1 MKARTHNIGA
11 RGTGRLVPR
20 AFMVSKMNDKLDTHL
35 LHVSVSNQSFAV
47 KEAELEVKV
56 DGRAVFR
63 RALAV
68 GTQHN
73 WEQFTV
79 SVAAGPCSLEVAE
92 VKSNTTRAVRLR
104 VEHDLWI
111 AVTFNSPPPEV
122 GINVSD
128 KQLGM
133 L

>member
-1 MKARTHNIGA
+1 
-11 RGTGRLVPR
+11 
-20 AFMVSKMNDKLDTHL
+20 MVSKMNDKPGTHL

-63 RALAV
+63 RVMAV

-79 SVAAGPCSLEVAE
+79 SVEAGHYSLEVVE
-92 VKSNTTRAVRLR
+92 VKSNTTQAASLR
-104 VEHDLWI
+104 VEHDLWV
-111 AVTFNSPPPEV
+111 AVTFNSPPPGI
-122 GINVSD
+122 GINVFD
-128 KQLGM
+128 KQMGM

>member
-1 MKARTHNIGA
+1 
-11 RGTGRLVPR
+11 
-20 AFMVSKMNDKLDTHL
+20 MVSKMNDQPGTHL

-47 KEAELEVKV
+47 KEAELEVKL
-56 DGRAVFR
+56 DGRSVFR

-73 WEQFTV
+73 WEEFTITV
-79 SVAAGPCSLEVAE
+79 EAGNCSLEAVE
-92 VKSNTTRAVRLR
+92 MKSNTRRAVTLR

-122 GINVSD
+122 GINVFD
-128 KQLGM
+128 RQMGM
-133 L
+133 M

>member
-1 MKARTHNIGA
+1 
-11 RGTGRLVPR
+11 
-20 AFMVSKMNDKLDTHL
+20 MVSKMNDKPGTHL

-56 DGRAVFR
+56 DERAVFR
-63 RALAV
+63 RAMAV

-79 SVAAGPCSLEVAE
+79 SIEAGEHSLEVVE
-92 VKSNTTRAVRLR
+92 VKSNTTQAVSLR

-111 AVTFNSPPPEV
+111 AVTFNSPPHEIR
-122 GINVSD
+122 INVFD
-128 KQLGM
+128 RQIGM
-133 L
+133 M

>member
-1 MKARTHNIGA
+1 
-11 RGTGRLVPR
+11 
-20 AFMVSKMNDKLDTHL
+20 MVSKMNDKLDEFL

-56 DGRAVFR
+56 DGRVVFR
-63 RALAV
+63 RVMAV

-79 SVAAGPCSLEVAE
+79 PVAAGSCSLEVAE
-92 VKSNTTRAVRLR
+92 LKSNVTRAMNLQ
-104 VEHDLWI
+104 VEHDLWL
-111 AVTFNSPPPEV
+111 AVTFNSPPPDI
-122 GINVSD
+122 GINVFD
-128 KQLGM
+128 RQVGM